1 MVFKSHWSFI
11 SFVRVN
17 FSDITVLEVFTLSH
31 IAVNISIV
39 FLHVGFVVLNTYKKF
54 KLIVAD

>member
-1 MVFKSHWSFI
+1 
-11 SFVRVN
+11 VRVN
-17 FSDITVLEVFTLSH
+17 FSDITVLKVFTLSH

-39 FLHVGFVVLNTYKKF
+39 FLHVDFVVLNTYKKF